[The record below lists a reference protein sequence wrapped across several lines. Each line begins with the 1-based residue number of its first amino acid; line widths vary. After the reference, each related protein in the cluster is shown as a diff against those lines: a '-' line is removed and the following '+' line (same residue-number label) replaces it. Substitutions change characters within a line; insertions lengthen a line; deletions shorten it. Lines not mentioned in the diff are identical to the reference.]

1 MERWNALQS
10 ESTDLNPALW
20 GYLAPMSEPS
30 KAFPFVHLHPGKEKS
45 LLRGHPWVFSGA
57 IQRIEVDDAVPAPG
71 DWVCVISSKGQ
82 ALGWGHWGAGSIAV
96 RIIASGSLHAPP
108 DSSWWAE
115 RIAECL
121 AVRQSVGLGPGTGT
135 ETDCCRLVHGE
146 GDGLSGLVV
155 DWYAGMAVVQTHSMG
170 MHRAW
175 PELSAGLQ
183 AGLGSSLNLIVNK
196 SAALIAKLPGVEE
209 QVEDGTVWSS
219 DSKTSAS
226 AVREVSEHG
235 IRYKVSP
242 IDGQKTGFFLDQ
254 RDNRLLLMQCVQD
267 RAVLNAFSY
276 TGGFSLA
283 ALQGGSPHVISLDA
297 SEKAVN
303 AACHHAEINGYA
315 DQHEGVQGDVMSY
328 LRQCE
333 TLPPVVVLDPPAYAK
348 SRSARHKAVQG
359 YKRLNAEA
367 LKKMPKAGLLWTFS
381 CSQVVDAQLFED
393 TIVAAAVESGRTVRI
408 LRRLGQPADHPTRA
422 GHPEARYLKGLVLH
436 ID

>member
-1 MERWNALQS
+1 M
-10 ESTDLNPALW
+10 P
-20 GYLAPMSEPS
+20 EPS
-30 KAFPFVHLHPGKEKS
+30 PSYPYVHLHPGKEKS

-57 IQRIEVDDAVPAPG
+57 IQRIEVDDAAPSPG
-71 DWVCVISSKGQ
+71 DWVCVMSSQGQ

-96 RIIASGSLHAPP
+96 RLVASGTLNAPP
-108 DSSWWAE
+108 QADWWGE

-121 AVRQSVGLGPGTGT
+121 AVRQSVGLGPGTSS

-175 PELSAGLQ
+175 PDLSAGLR
-183 AGLGSSLNLIVNK
+183 AALGDSLDLIVNK
-196 SAALIAKLPGVEE
+196 SASLIAKLPGVDE
-209 QVEDGTVWSS
+209 QVADGVVWSS
-219 DSKTSAS
+219 SDDHEGSAQRP
-226 AVREVSEHG
+226 VLEHG
-235 IRYKVSP
+235 IRYEVSP

-254 RDNRLLLMQCVQD
+254 RDSRGLLMQCVGD

-283 ALQGGSPHVISLDA
+283 ALKGGSPHVISLDA
-297 SEKAVN
+297 SEKAVQ
-303 AACHHAEINGYA
+303 AACHHAEINGYK
-315 DQHEGVQGDVMSY
+315 DQHEGIQGDVLTY
-328 LRQCE
+328 LRKCDS
-333 TLPPVVVLDPPAYAK
+333 LPPIVILDPPAYAK

-367 LKKMPKAGLLWTFS
+367 LKKMPQGGLLWTYS

-393 TIVAAAVESGRTVRI
+393 TIVAAAVESGRQVRI

-436 ID
+436 IG

>member
-1 MERWNALQS
+1 MS
-10 ESTDLNPALW
+10 DSTTS
-20 GYLAPMSEPS
+20 Y
-30 KAFPFVHLHPGKEKS
+30 PFVHLHPGKEKS

-57 IQRIEVDDAVPAPG
+57 IQRLEVDHAAPAPG
-71 DWVCVISSKGQ
+71 DWVCVMSSKGQ

-96 RIIASGSLHAPP
+96 RIIAPGSLNAPP
-108 DSSWWAE
+108 DAPWWAE

-121 AVRQSVGLGPGTGT
+121 AVRQSVGLGPGTDAA
-135 ETDCCRLVHGE
+135 TDCCRLVHGE

-175 PELSAGLQ
+175 PDLSAGLQ
-183 AGLGSSLNLIVNK
+183 SALGSSLDLIVNK

-209 QVEDGTVWSS
+209 QIEDGVVWSS
-219 DSKTSAS
+219 AKSENPAS
-226 AVREVSEHG
+226 IREVSEHG
-235 IRYKVSP
+235 IRYEVSP

-254 RDNRLLLMQCVQD
+254 RDNRKLLMQCVGD

-283 ALQGGSPHVISLDA
+283 ALQGGSAHVVSLDA
-297 SEKAVN
+297 SEKAVQ
-303 AACHHAEINGYA
+303 AARRHADMNGYA
-315 DQHEGVQGDVMSY
+315 DQHEGVQGDVLAY
-328 LRQCE
+328 LRQCD
-333 TLPPVVVLDPPAYAK
+333 TLPPVVILDPPAYAK

-393 TIVAAAVESGRTVRI
+393 TIVAAAVESGRQVRI
-408 LRRLGQPADHPTRA
+408 LQRLGQPADHPTRA
-422 GHPEARYLKGLVLH
+422 GHPEARYLKGLILH
-436 ID
+436 VD